1 MERRSCENQVM
12 TVPGSG
18 MTSAWWWNSRWHEF
32 GRRLRGQ
39 REEEGLEAAGWR
51 GAGQDT
57 MGPLGKG

>member
-1 MERRSCENQVM
+1 M

-18 MTSAWWWNSRWHEF
+18 MTGAWWWNSRWHEF